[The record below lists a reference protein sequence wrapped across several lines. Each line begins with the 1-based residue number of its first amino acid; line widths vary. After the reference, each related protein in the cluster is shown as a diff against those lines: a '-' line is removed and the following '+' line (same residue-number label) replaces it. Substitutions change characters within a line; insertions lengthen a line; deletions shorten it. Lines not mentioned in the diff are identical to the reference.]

1 MTPSLLAR
9 RQSAYQVHR
18 GENENYREDLPRM
31 YLVHRPK
38 EVYIV
43 FWTFKKALVI
53 ADMGNT

>member
-1 MTPSLLAR
+1 
-9 RQSAYQVHR
+9 
-18 GENENYREDLPRM
+18 M

-43 FWTFKKALVI
+43 FWILKKALVI